1 MALSPCLSGNLIE
14 NDLDCHILYM
24 IYTVERQGR
33 GGVGSELSWSIE
45 SGPFYLRIDKE
56 NRV

>member
-24 IYTVERQGR
+24 IYTVERQG
-33 GGVGSELSWSIE
+33 SELSWSIE